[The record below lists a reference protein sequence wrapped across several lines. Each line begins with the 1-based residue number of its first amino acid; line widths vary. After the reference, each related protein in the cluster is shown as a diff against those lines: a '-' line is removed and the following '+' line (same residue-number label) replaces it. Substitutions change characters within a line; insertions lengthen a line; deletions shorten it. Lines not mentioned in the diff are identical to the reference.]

1 MTTANKMSKEEFMAK
16 VTETKNLKEE
26 NKMITKTTKGAKETK
41 KVVKKEEVKKVNLE
55 KPVIERIVP
64 EVKVDETLPKSNI
77 NLEKAPKEEVKE
89 VAVVKETP
97 VVKNEDNVLEY
108 DKATKIIQNHIHIN
122 QDLKI
127 VETANASGTS
137 YFSGRTRL
145 FKLIKSKRGISL
157 EINVQLPKEL
167 CKEVTGMEDISV
179 ATAHMKH
186 LGTMKHHYRN
196 TDSKELAKII
206 HAIMATFK
214 TNNTKKEE
222 VKEAKAI

>member
-1 MTTANKMSKEEFMAK
+1 MTTTSKMSKEEFMAK
-16 VTETKNLKEE
+16 VNETKKSKEE
-26 NKMITKTTKGAKETK
+26 NKMTTKTTKGAKEIK

-55 KPVIERIVP
+55 KPVLERIVP

-89 VAVVKETP
+89 VP
-97 VVKNEDNVLEY
+97 VVKNEDNILEY